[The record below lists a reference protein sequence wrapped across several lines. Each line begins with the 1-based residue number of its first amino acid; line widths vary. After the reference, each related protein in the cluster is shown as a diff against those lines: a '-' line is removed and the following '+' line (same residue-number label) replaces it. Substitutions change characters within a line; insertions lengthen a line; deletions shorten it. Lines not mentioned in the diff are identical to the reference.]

1 MRYYSSSSDFYYD
14 TTASTLNYYIAVN
27 GETIYNGKAVKS
39 PSKDAISIDVGKRV
53 RDYIRISMPD
63 FSDYDGVVVPHPEAM
78 LVFNLFNLDS
88 GELLE
93 QYNVRLDDTKEWSG
107 EEGCLSEPINT
118 HADPRQKIF
127 YGHSS
132 SGATS
137 VDIDSYVPDPKI
149 VFDSPFSFGWES
161 GVTTICYTANTDF
174 TLSSYSGG
182 WFSVTQA
189 KADEFTGCLT
199 FTYSENSGDSRDGT
213 MCMDYV
219 GAGEVIGTMCFPV
232 VQRKY
237 SGDMYFD
244 LSDGYVGQAG
254 GRVSLPY
261 TTNYNQGEYRVVAEG
276 GASVVSYNN
285 GYVVLSVPPNSSEEV
300 KTYNVKVYSTA
311 DGSLIETAVVRQ
323 ETACALDYLTIEP
336 LETGFLLI
344 GDTAPEYVGNQ
355 IQISRDNGT
364 TWETIST
371 TSVSPGNIINVT
383 EGQDILLKGY
393 NQTNWTSPETKE
405 GMKFQFESGYYENG
419 VYKACA
425 RFNLKGNMMSLV
437 YGDDFRDKFTL
448 ESGGTFF
455 FMFQWCNSLISAEKV
470 VLPATIISEQC
481 YQGLFGACH
490 NLEKAPLVL
499 PAENLPDRCY
509 KGMFEATAIEYA
521 PAIMGRY
528 FGNGSCWNMFA
539 RCASLVEAPEIYAET
554 IGESSCY
561 YMFAGCTNMVKAPSI
576 LPALVL
582 ADWCYGFM
590 FNNCSKI
597 TKSPKLPSAH
607 LVESCYNSMFY
618 GCSMLNRIECL
629 ATSMYDEYCTSYW
642 VHNAGTPTG
651 TFVKAPSMT
660 GWTSGDNGIPVG
672 WTIIDAT

>member
-1 MRYYSSSSDFYYD
+1 MVYKTLATDFFYENSGI
-14 TTASTLNYYIAVN
+14 TSLSYYITADS
-27 GETIYNGKAVKS
+27 GTIYTGRAFNPKGIKINVRKA
-39 PSKDAISIDVGKRV
+39 IDDWLVN
-53 RDYIRISMPD
+53 DMPD
-63 FSDYDGVVVPHPEAM
+63 FREYDGVMVLHEDAYK
-78 LVFNLFNLDS
+78 VFGLYDMD
-88 GELLE
+88 GTLLE
-93 QYNVRLDDTKEWSG
+93 EYGVFLTNENIGIGDLTYRGIDGK
-107 EEGCLSEPINT
+107 
-118 HADPRQKIF
+118 ADPRQKIF
-127 YGHSS
+127 VGVMSEEPVEID
-132 SGATS
+132 
-137 VDIDSYVPDPKI
+137 VDEDIKNPEI
-149 VFDSPFSFGWES
+149 IFDSPFIFDWMS

-174 TLSSYSGG
+174 TLSSYEGG

-189 KADEFTGCLT
+189 KADDFTGCLT
-199 FTYSENSGDSRDGT
+199 FTYTTNENRTERDGT
-213 MCMDYV
+213 LCMDYV
-219 GAGEVIGTMCFPV
+219 GAGEVVGTMCFPV

-311 DGSLIETAVVRQ
+311 DGYLIETAVVRQ

-344 GDTAPEYVGNQ
+344 GDTAPEEVGNQ
-355 IQISRDNGT
+355 IQISRDNGA

-405 GMKFQFESGYYENG
+405 GSKFQFESGYYENG

-455 FMFQWCNSLISAEKV
+455 FMFQWCKSLISAEKV
-470 VLPATIISEQC
+470 VLPATTLSEMC
-481 YQGLFGACH
+481 YQSLFGGCN

-499 PAENLPDRCY
+499 PAENLPNRCY

-528 FGNGSCWNMFA
+528 FGDGCCFDMFA
-539 RCASLVEAPEIYAET
+539 GCSSLVEAPEIYAET
-554 IGESSCY
+554 VGELACHR
-561 YMFAGCTNMVKAPSI
+561 MFSVCSNMTKAPSI

-582 ADWCYGFM
+582 ADRCYSYM
-590 FNNCSKI
+590 FSNCSKI

-629 ATSMYDEYCTSYW
+629 ATSWSEEDYPTSYW

-660 GWTSGDNGIPVG
+660 DWTSGDDGIPVG
-672 WTIIDAT
+672 WTIIDAV

>member
-1 MRYYSSSSDFYYD
+1 MVYKTLASDFYYENSGI
-14 TTASTLNYYIAVN
+14 TSLSYYITADS
-27 GETIYNGKAVKS
+27 GTIYTGRAFNPKGIKINVRKA
-39 PSKDAISIDVGKRV
+39 IDDWLVN
-53 RDYIRISMPD
+53 DMPD
-63 FSDYDGVVVPHPEAM
+63 FREYDGVMVLHEDAYK
-78 LVFNLFNLDS
+78 VFGLYDMD
-88 GELLE
+88 GTLLE
-93 QYNVRLDDTKEWSG
+93 EYGVFLTNENIGIGDLTYRGIDGK
-107 EEGCLSEPINT
+107 
-118 HADPRQKIF
+118 ADPRQKIF
-127 YGHSS
+127 VGVMSEEPVEID
-132 SGATS
+132 
-137 VDIDSYVPDPKI
+137 VDEDIKNPEI
-149 VFDSPFSFGWES
+149 VFDSPFIFDWMS

-174 TLSSYSGG
+174 TLSSYDGG

-199 FTYSENSGDSRDGT
+199 FTYTTNENRTERDGT
-213 MCMDYV
+213 LCMDYV
-219 GAGEVIGTMCFPV
+219 GAGEVVGTMCFPV

-344 GDTAPEYVGNQ
+344 GYTAPEYVGNQ
-355 IQISRDNGT
+355 IQISRDNGA

-393 NQTNWTSPETKE
+393 NQTNWTDPEDKL

-448 ESGGTFF
+448 ESGGTFSM
-455 FMFQWCNSLISAEKV
+455 MFHWCDNLISAEKV

-509 KGMFEATAIEYA
+509 KGMLEATAIEYA

-528 FGNGSCWNMFA
+528 YGDRCCFYMFEG
-539 RCASLVEAPEIYAET
+539 CSSLVEAPEIYAET

-561 YMFAGCTNMVKAPSI
+561 YMFAGCSNMVKTPSI

-582 ADWCYGFM
+582 ADECYYMM
-590 FNNCSKI
+590 FAYCTKI
-597 TKSPKLPSAH
+597 TTAPKLPAPH
-607 LVESCYNSMFY
+607 LVYLCYAEMFY

-629 ATSMYDEYCTSYW
+629 ATSWREEDYPTSGW
-642 VHNAGTPTG
+642 VRNVGTPTG

-660 GWTSGDNGIPVG
+660 GWTSGNDGIPVG
-672 WTIIDAT
+672 WTIIDAV

>member
-1 MRYYSSSSDFYYD
+1 MVYKTLATDFFYENSGI
-14 TTASTLNYYIAVN
+14 TSLSYYITADS
-27 GETIYNGKAVKS
+27 GTIYTGRAFNPKGIKINVRKA
-39 PSKDAISIDVGKRV
+39 IDDWLVN
-53 RDYIRISMPD
+53 DMPD
-63 FSDYDGVVVPHPEAM
+63 FREYDGVMVLHEDAYK
-78 LVFNLFNLDS
+78 VFGLYDMD
-88 GELLE
+88 GTLLE
-93 QYNVRLDDTKEWSG
+93 EYGVFLTNENIGIGDLTYRGIDGK
-107 EEGCLSEPINT
+107 
-118 HADPRQKIF
+118 ADPRQKIF
-127 YGHSS
+127 VGVMSEEPVEID
-132 SGATS
+132 
-137 VDIDSYVPDPKI
+137 VDEDIKNPEI
-149 VFDSPFSFGWES
+149 VFDSPFIFNWQS
-161 GVTTICYTANTDF
+161 GVTIICYTANTDF

-182 WFSVTQA
+182 WSSVTQA

-199 FTYSENSGDSRDGT
+199 FTYTANENRTERDGT
-213 MCMDYV
+213 LCMDYV
-219 GAGEVIGTMCFPV
+219 GAGEVVGTMCFPV

-261 TTNYNQGEYRVVAEG
+261 ATNYNQGEYRVVAEG

-300 KTYNVKVYSTA
+300 KTYNVKVYGTA
-311 DGSLIETAVVRQ
+311 DGFLIETAVVRQ

-344 GDTAPEYVGNQ
+344 GDTAPEFVGNQ
-355 IQISRDNGT
+355 IQISRDNGA

-419 VYKACA
+419 EYRACA

-455 FMFQWCNSLISAEKV
+455 FMFQWCKSLISAEKV
-470 VLPATIISEQC
+470 VLPATTLSEMC
-481 YQGLFGACH
+481 YQSLFGGCN

-499 PAENLPDRCY
+499 PAENLPNRCY

-528 FGNGSCWNMFA
+528 FGDGCCFNMFA
-539 RCASLVEAPEIYAET
+539 SCSSLVEAPEIYAET
-554 IGESSCY
+554 VGELACHR
-561 YMFAGCTNMVKAPSI
+561 MFSGCSNMTKVPSI

-582 ADWCYGFM
+582 ADGCYSYM
-590 FNNCSKI
+590 FYNCSKI

-629 ATSMYDEYCTSYW
+629 ATSMYDNYCTSYW
-642 VHNAGTPTG
+642 VRNAGTGTG
-651 TFVKAPSMT
+651 TFIKAT
-660 GWTSGDNGIPVG
+660 GSNIWTTGDNGIPVG
-672 WTIIDAT
+672 WTIIDAV